1 MGPRLIRRRRD
12 GLLEIRR
19 TRARDLVLTSDTIVL
34 SCLLVGWFLFAVLL
48 VITLLW
54 DPPFLGHAA
63 WLIAYFAVEQ
73 WKRRHP
79 RREPRRRPRLTLVT
93 PAPPPDSAA

>member
-19 TRARDLVLTSDTIVL
+19 TRARDLVLTSDTVVL
-34 SCLLVGWFLFAVLL
+34 SCLLAGWFLFAVLL
-48 VITLLW
+48 VITLVW
-54 DPPFLGHAA
+54 DPPLLGLAA

-73 WKRRHP
+73 WKRRP
-79 RREPRRRPRLTLVT
+79 ARSRPRRRPRLSLVSSSR
-93 PAPPPDSAA
+93 PPDSAA